1 MTSSFKTR
9 TRAVR
14 YAVISDVHLGN
25 KRNSARNIIANLNE
39 HISNVAFI
47 STLDILFIA
56 GDLFDE
62 MLYLSA
68 DEVGDIQVW
77 MGNLLAICRKLK
89 VKLRVLEGT
98 PSHDRHQSR
107 LFMRLDE
114 IQMQSGKYHSDAV
127 VDLKYFEILDI
138 EYMEDLDLSILYIP
152 DEWGP
157 TTEDTYAQVLAL
169 MKERGI
175 EYVDIAMM
183 HGLFTYQLPENIPH
197 IPRHNEE
204 SYLSIVR
211 YLISIGHIH
220 TFSTY
225 SRIIAEGSFDRLSHN
240 EEEPKGFVVV
250 ELSTDDTYTAEFIE
264 NTGAAIFKT
273 ISCTEMDMAESLEY
287 IESAISNIPSGANLR
302 IEASAS
308 HAIGTNLAVIKTRWP
323 DYIWTFIGRDKGKK
337 EKKALVDSQRT
348 YVPIVLDRQTL
359 ADVVIE
365 RLLRMGLSGKTF
377 SLCTDIIKLVTKI

>member
-9 TRAVR
+9 KRAVK
-14 YAVISDVHLGN
+14 YAVISDIHLGN
-25 KRNSARNIIANLNE
+25 KRNSAKSIIANLNK
-39 HISNVAFI
+39 HVSNSAFI

-77 MGNLLAICRKLK
+77 MGHLLSICRKLK

-98 PSHDRHQSR
+98 PSHDRRQSR
-107 LFMRLDE
+107 LFLKLDE
-114 IQMQSGKYHSDAV
+114 IQMQSGKYHSDEA
-127 VDLKYFEILDI
+127 VDLQYYDEIAI
-138 EYMEDLDLSILYIP
+138 EYMEDLDLSVLYIP
-152 DEWGP
+152 DEMGP
-157 TTEDTYAQVLAL
+157 TTEAAHQQVLDL
-169 MKERGI
+169 MRQRGI

-183 HGLFTYQLPENIPH
+183 HGLFTYQLPENIPN
-197 IPRHNEE
+197 IPRHDEE

-211 YLISIGHIH
+211 YLINIGHIH

-225 SRIIAEGSFDRLSHN
+225 SRIIAQGSFDRLSHN
-240 EEEPKGFVVV
+240 EEEPKGFAVI
-250 ELSTDDTYTAEFIE
+250 ELSTDDTYKAEFVE

-273 ISCTEMDMAESLEY
+273 ITCTEMDMAESLVY
-287 IESAISNIPSGANLR
+287 LDSVVSGIPSGANLR
-302 IEASAS
+302 IEAGVS

-323 DYIWTFIGRDKGKK
+323 DYIWSFIGRDKGKK
-337 EKKALVDSQRT
+337 EKKALVDTQRT

-359 ADVVIE
+359 AKVVIE
-365 RLLRMGLSGKTF
+365 RLMRKSLSEHTL
-377 SLCTDIIKLVTKI
+377 SLCTDLIKLVTKV